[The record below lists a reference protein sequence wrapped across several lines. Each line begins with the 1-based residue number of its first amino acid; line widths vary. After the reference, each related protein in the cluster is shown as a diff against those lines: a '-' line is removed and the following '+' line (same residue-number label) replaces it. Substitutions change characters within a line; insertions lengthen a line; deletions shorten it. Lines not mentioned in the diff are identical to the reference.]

1 MLFLCFLLKYS
12 TCLKSRREFG
22 ELKRKMT
29 EGPPL
34 SVFGNKMLY
43 RFFFFTKSKA
53 IIISLKNI
61 LVFKITQK
69 SQVRVTWDRHLIKH
83 FLCCIKLPGASPGL
97 ECDSI

>member
-43 RFFFFTKSKA
+43 RFFFYKVKGYYYIFKKHISFQNHPEIPSKSHLGQTFDQA
-53 IIISLKNI
+53 L
-61 LVFKITQK
+61 LVLYKIARGQPR
-69 SQVRVTWDRHLIKH
+69 S
-83 FLCCIKLPGASPGL
+83 
-97 ECDSI
+97 

>member
-43 RFFFFTKSKA
+43 RFFF
-53 IIISLKNI
+53 L
-61 LVFKITQK
+61 Q
-69 SQVRVTWDRHLIKH
+69 SQRL
-83 FLCCIKLPGASPGL
+83 LLYL
-97 ECDSI
+97 